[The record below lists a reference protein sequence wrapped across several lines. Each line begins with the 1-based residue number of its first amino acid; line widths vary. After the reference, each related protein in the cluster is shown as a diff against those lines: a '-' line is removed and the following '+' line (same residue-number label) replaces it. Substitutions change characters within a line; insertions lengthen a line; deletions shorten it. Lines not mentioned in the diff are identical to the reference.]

1 MPTQFAE
8 TARRWRLWWMTDTAP
23 GAAAFDGSVAARVSR
38 WLRIVATS
46 PAVSVIIP
54 VAVVLACAAIQ
65 LIQRSGP
72 SADRPVAALAVS
84 VLLALPLLVRRRLQV
99 TVFAVLALVAFVQWA
114 LDLRLVADIALLIA
128 VYTVAAAYPARTA
141 WAAAAVVEV
150 GAVLAVLRWQ
160 ASGYR
165 IESLVLL
172 TGPLIA
178 AVCAGI
184 AVRNRRNAIVAA
196 AEGARRREHERHQ
209 TDLLAAARHRQQ
221 IAREMHDVVA
231 HGLSVMVSLTE
242 GALATGDRDPAATQ
256 DAMRRVAD
264 TGREALDDMR
274 DLVRV
279 LRADELPRRPQPGV
293 DDVETLVDECRRTGV
308 DIEFIVEG
316 TATDV
321 SAPEGLT
328 VYRIVQ
334 EALTNVRKHADASTV
349 RVNLVYRDDA
359 IDVEIVDDGRSSGG
373 SAEPGFGLTGI
384 AERAAFHGGRTESGP
399 LVGGGWRVWAFIP
412 TRRVAA
418 GADR

>member
-1 MPTQFAE
+1 MPTQIAE
-8 TARRWRLWWMTDTAP
+8 TTRRWREWWMTDTAF
-23 GAAAFDGSVAARVSR
+23 GAAASDGSAAALVRR
-38 WLRIVATS
+38 LRIVATS
-46 PAVSVIIP
+46 SSVSAIVP
-54 VAVVLACAAIQ
+54 VAVVLACAASQ

-72 SADRPVAALAVS
+72 SAERPVAALVVS
-84 VLLALPLLVRRRLQV
+84 ALLALPLLVRRRLPL
-99 TVFAVLALVAFVQWA
+99 TVFAVLALIAFVQWA

-141 WAAAAVVEV
+141 WAAAVVVEV

-184 AVRNRRNAIVAA
+184 AVRNRRNAILAA
-196 AEGARRREHERHQ
+196 ADGAQRRERERHQ
-209 TDLLAAARHRQQ
+209 TELLTAARHRQQ

-231 HGLSVMVSLTE
+231 HGLSVMVTLTE
-242 GALATGDRDPAATQ
+242 GALATGDRDPAATR
-256 DAMRRVAD
+256 DAMKRVAD
-264 TGREALDDMR
+264 IGRQALDDMR

-293 DDVETLVDECRRTGV
+293 DDVETLLDECRRTGV
-308 DIEFIVEG
+308 DIEFVVEG

-334 EALTNVRKHADASTV
+334 EALTNVRKHADATTV
-349 RVNLVYRDDA
+349 RVNLVYRGDA
-359 IDVEIVDDGRSSGG
+359 IDVEIVDDGRSSGR
-373 SAEPGFGLTGI
+373 SAEPGFGLTGV
-384 AERAAFHGGRTESGP
+384 AERAAVHGGRTESGP
-399 LVGGGWRVWAFIP
+399 LVGGGWRVWACIP
-412 TRRVAA
+412 TRRVAT

>member
-1 MPTQFAE
+1 MPTQIAE
-8 TARRWRLWWMTDTAP
+8 TARRWRAWWMTDTAP
-23 GAAAFDGSVAARVSR
+23 GAAASDGSLATRVGR
-38 WLRIVATS
+38 WFRIVATS
-46 PAVSVIIP
+46 PAVSVIVP
-54 VAVVLACAAIQ
+54 VVVVLGCAAIQ
-65 LIQRSGP
+65 LSQRSGP
-72 SADRPVAALAVS
+72 SADRPGAALLVS
-84 VLLALPLLVRRRLQV
+84 VLLALPLLVRRRLPV
-99 TVFAVLALVAFVQWA
+99 TVFAVLALIAFVQWA

-128 VYTVAAAYPARTA
+128 VYTVASVYPARTA

-150 GAVLAVLRWQ
+150 GAVLAVLRWE

-165 IESLVLL
+165 VESLVLL

-209 TDLLAAARHRQQ
+209 TELLAAARHRQQ

-231 HGLSVMVSLTE
+231 HGLSVMVTLTE

-293 DDVETLVDECRRTGV
+293 DDVGTLVDECRRTGV
-308 DIEFIVEG
+308 DIEFVVEG

-373 SAEPGFGLTGI
+373 SAEPGLGLTGI

-399 LVGGGWRVWAFIP
+399 LVGGGWRVWACIP
-412 TRRVAA
+412 TRRVAT